1 MYNNPCS
8 FQFKMRPRVPAG
20 TKIHVQTGEI
30 LQRGN
35 FYNDNLR
42 SAKSEYIYIS
52 DGTEMDLV
60 PHFTFYGYRYVKIE
74 GIPDLKKEDFTG
86 LSYYSNITATGWMK
100 TGSDLVNQLISN
112 VRWGLKC
119 NFVDVPTDCP
129 QRDERMGWT
138 GDAQVFSPTA
148 MYLEDTYAFYA
159 KYLYD
164 MAKEQSVLGGKVP
177 HVVPSCGIEDAAC
190 VWGDA
195 ACIIP
200 WNLYLF
206 YGDKSILEDQ
216 FVSMKSWVDYITKV
230 DGDNHGWRYVFHF
243 GDWLALDNPVQ
254 GAEQVMG
261 ATDEEFIA
269 NLYYAISAGIVAKA
283 AARTVPLTD
292 EEKLLI
298 KNYGLLTLKPVMFVA
313 NVSEDGFENNSY
325 LDAVRQI
332 AKEQGATVVAVSAQ
346 TEVELLEMPE
356 EDRAMFLSDMGM
368 EEPGLNRVIRAAYD
382 LLGLQTFFTSGE
394 KETRAWT
401 IHKGDTAPKAAGVI
415 HTDFERGFIR
425 AQTIAFDDY
434 IKYHGE
440 KGAQE
445 AGKERAEGK
454 DYVVH
459 DGDIMNFL
467 FNV

>member
-1 MYNNPCS
+1 MLE
-8 FQFKMRPRVPAG
+8 K
-20 TKIHVQTGEI
+20 
-30 LQRGN
+30 LQPVLN
-35 FYNDNLR
+35 
-42 SAKSEYIYIS
+42 
-52 DGTEMDLV
+52 
-60 PHFTFYGYRYVKIE
+60 E
-74 GIPDLKKEDFTG
+74 GKP
-86 LSYYSNITATGWMK
+86 
-100 TGSDLVNQLISN
+100 
-112 VRWGLKC
+112 
-119 NFVDVPTDCP
+119 
-129 QRDERMGWT
+129 
-138 GDAQVFSPTA
+138 
-148 MYLEDTYAFYA
+148 
-159 KYLYD
+159 
-164 MAKEQSVLGGKVP
+164 
-177 HVVPSCGIEDAAC
+177 
-190 VWGDA
+190 
-195 ACIIP
+195 
-200 WNLYLF
+200 
-206 YGDKSILEDQ
+206 
-216 FVSMKSWVDYITKV
+216 
-230 DGDNHGWRYVFHF
+230 
-243 GDWLALDNPVQ
+243 
-254 GAEQVMG
+254 
-261 ATDEEFIA
+261 
-269 NLYYAISAGIVAKA
+269 
-283 AARTVPLTD
+283 ARTVPLTD

-313 NVSEDGFENNSY
+313 NVSEDGFENNPY

-445 AGKERAEGK
+445 AGKARAEGK